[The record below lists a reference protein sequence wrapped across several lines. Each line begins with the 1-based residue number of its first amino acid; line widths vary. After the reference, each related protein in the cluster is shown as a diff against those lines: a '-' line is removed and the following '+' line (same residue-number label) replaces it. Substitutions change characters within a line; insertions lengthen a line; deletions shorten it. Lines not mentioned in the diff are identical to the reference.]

1 MNIIRDV
8 LEKIFTLKNLIE
20 MKNQEEIFLA
30 TARTLSENPKIKIN
44 FKREDRK
51 NEELVTNEIDI
62 NNKRNIN
69 RGILDHFS
77 FFERYLENKPFK
89 FYEPQI
95 PNLKSLYNYLHHSRA
110 DYLAINE
117 FPGVLIN
124 LTEYQ
129 KFIFIKKRQSNDN
142 PEDFFFYN
150 IYLFCLEKFTKK
162 KIVERFPK
170 VSDFKLFY
178 KYNADLFEILNTQLE
193 NHDKFS
199 KTSKDLCERLIR
211 EEDRKNNNKNDER
224 IETQPDI

>member
-95 PNLKSLYNYLHHSRA
+95 PNLK
-110 DYLAINE
+110 
-117 FPGVLIN
+117 
-124 LTEYQ
+124 LT
-129 KFIFIKKRQSNDN
+129 I
-142 PEDFFFYN
+142 
-150 IYLFCLEKFTKK
+150 
-162 KIVERFPK
+162 
-170 VSDFKLFY
+170 
-178 KYNADLFEILNTQLE
+178 
-193 NHDKFS
+193 
-199 KTSKDLCERLIR
+199 
-211 EEDRKNNNKNDER
+211 
-224 IETQPDI
+224 